1 MKLKSVVIAYKM
13 LDDAVITSV
22 NDKDAVSIIKS
33 RKEMRKHVEA
43 YDALLK
49 DAQEKFKPK
58 NFDEMQ
64 EKARKWNEL
73 PENEKEELNN
83 FFAPYQKKVDAA
95 CEPELEK
102 EVEVTLEK
110 ISDEGAIQLAKE
122 NKWPMSKL
130 DLLKI
135 MLD

>member
-1 MKLKSVVIAYKM
+1 M
-13 LDDAVITSV
+13 
-22 NDKDAVSIIKS
+22 
-33 RKEMRKHVEA
+33 
-43 YDALLK
+43 
-49 DAQEKFKPK
+49 
-58 NFDEMQ
+58 
-64 EKARKWNEL
+64 
-73 PENEKEELNN
+73 LNN
-83 FFAPYQKKVDAA
+83 TSGDAPGMPVSCNFVELSLSRDAA